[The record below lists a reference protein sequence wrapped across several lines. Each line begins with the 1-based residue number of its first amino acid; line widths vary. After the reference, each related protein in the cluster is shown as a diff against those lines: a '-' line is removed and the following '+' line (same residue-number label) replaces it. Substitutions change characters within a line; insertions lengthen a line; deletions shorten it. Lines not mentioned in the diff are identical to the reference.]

1 VKSLMLKLLTSLV
14 LSSTLLFSAD
24 AGVDLDK
31 KVTNFLTKAISPNE
45 NYKLEKMSILK
56 KEDLKELQGWKV
68 YFVRI
73 DLTLV
78 KQDNKK
84 VTINDIVF
92 TDGKALSKDLM
103 DLTSGKSYKNS
114 LSLDIDAKAYT
125 KEHLLAGNFNAP
137 NKLVIFSDPLCPFC
151 MDFVPEVIRDVEKN
165 PETFALFYYHLPLSI
180 HPAAPGLIR
189 AMLVAE
195 EKGDKDVVRKVYDEV
210 FDLKKAD
217 DIQIL
222 KEFNAA
228 LKTNITPSEI
238 VQDRIVKRMQADQEY
253 ATNLMINSTP
263 TIYLNG
269 KKDDEKIGYRKLIKE
284 KK

>member
-31 KVTNFLTKAISPNE
+31 KVTNFLTKAIGPNE

-151 MDFVPEVIRDVEKN
+151 MDFVPEVIRDVEKH

-195 EKGDKDVVRKVYDEV
+195 EKGEKDVVRKVYDEV

>member
-14 LSSTLLFSAD
+14 LSSTLLLSAE
-24 AGVDLDK
+24 GNLDLDK
-31 KVTNFLTKAISPNE
+31 KVTNFLTKAIGPNDS
-45 NYKLEKMSILK
+45 YKLEKMTILK
-56 KEDLKELQGWKV
+56 KDSLKEVSGWYV
-68 YFVRI
+68 YFVRL
-73 DLTLV
+73 DLILT
-78 KQDNKK
+78 KQEGKK
-84 VTINDIVF
+84 VTVNDIVF
-92 TDGKALSKDLM
+92 TNGKVLSKDLL
-103 DLTSGKSYKNS
+103 DIGSGKSLKNG
-114 LSLDIDAKAYT
+114 LSLDLDAKAYT

-195 EKGDKDVVRKVYDEV
+195 EKGEKDVVKRVYDEV

-217 DIQIL
+217 DAQIL
-222 KEFNAA
+222 KAFNTAF
-228 LKTNITPSEI
+228 KTSITPSEI
-238 VQDRIVKRMQADQEY
+238 VQDNIIKRMQADHEY

-263 TIYLNG
+263 TVYLNG
-269 KKDDEKIGYRKLIKE
+269 KKDDEKTSYRKLIKE

>member
-1 VKSLMLKLLTSLV
+1 MLKLLTSLV

-31 KVTNFLTKAISPNE
+31 KVTNFLTKAIGPNE
-45 NYKLEKMSILK
+45 NYKLEKMTILK
-56 KEDLKELQGWKV
+56 KEDLKDLQGWKV
-68 YFVRI
+68 FFVRI

-78 KQDNKK
+78 KQDGKK

-195 EKGDKDVVRKVYDEV
+195 EKGEKDMVKRVYDEV

-217 DIQIL
+217 DMQIL

-228 LKTNITPSEI
+228 FKTNITPSEI
-238 VQDRIVKRMQADQEY
+238 VQDRIVKRMQADHDY
-253 ATNLMINSTP
+253 ATNLMINATP

-269 KKDDEKIGYRKLIKE
+269 KKDDEKTSYRKLIKE

>member
-1 VKSLMLKLLTSLV
+1 MKSLMLKLLTSLV

-31 KVTNFLTKAISPNE
+31 KVTNFLTKAIGPNE
-45 NYKLEKMSILK
+45 NYKLEKMTILK
-56 KEDLKELQGWKV
+56 KEDLKDLQGWKV
-68 YFVRI
+68 FFVRI

-78 KQDNKK
+78 KQDGKK

-114 LSLDIDAKAYT
+114 LSLDIDTKAYT
-125 KEHLLAGNFNAP
+125 KDHLLAGNFNAP

-195 EKGDKDVVRKVYDEV
+195 EKGEKDMVKRVYDEV

-217 DIQIL
+217 DMQIL

-228 LKTNITPSEI
+228 FKTNITPSEI
-238 VQDRIVKRMQADQEY
+238 VQDRIVKRMQADHDY
-253 ATNLMINSTP
+253 ATNLMINATP

>member
-14 LSSTLLFSAD
+14 LSSTLLLSAE
-24 AGVDLDK
+24 GNLDLDK
-31 KVTNFLTKAISPNE
+31 KVTNFLTKAIGPNDS
-45 NYKLEKMSILK
+45 YKLEKMTILK
-56 KEDLKELQGWKV
+56 KDSLKEVSGWYV
-68 YFVRI
+68 YFVRL
-73 DLTLV
+73 DLILT
-78 KQDNKK
+78 KQEGKK
-84 VTINDIVF
+84 VTVNDIVF
-92 TDGKALSKDLM
+92 TNGKVLSKDLL
-103 DLTSGKSYKNS
+103 DIGSGKSLKNG
-114 LSLDIDAKAYT
+114 LSLDLDAKAYA

-195 EKGDKDVVRKVYDEV
+195 EKGEKDVVKRVYDEV

-217 DIQIL
+217 DAQIL
-222 KEFNAA
+222 KAFNTAF
-228 LKTNITPSEI
+228 KTSITPSEI
-238 VQDRIVKRMQADQEY
+238 VQDNIIKRMQADHEY

-269 KKDDEKIGYRKLIKE
+269 KKDDEKTSYRKLIKE

>member
-1 VKSLMLKLLTSLV
+1 
-14 LSSTLLFSAD
+14 
-24 AGVDLDK
+24 
-31 KVTNFLTKAISPNE
+31 
-45 NYKLEKMSILK
+45 
-56 KEDLKELQGWKV
+56 
-68 YFVRI
+68 
-73 DLTLV
+73 
-78 KQDNKK
+78 
-84 VTINDIVF
+84 
-92 TDGKALSKDLM
+92 M

>member
-24 AGVDLDK
+24 AGVDFDK
-31 KVTNFLTKAISPNE
+31 KVTNFLTKAIGPNE

-151 MDFVPEVIRDVEKN
+151 MDFVPEVIRDVEKH